1 MRKPFYV
8 AGLLALLTAGALHA
22 APVRGAGFPV
32 LDQDIDIAKEFT
44 LPPPGYGEV
53 PFWWW
58 TGEKLDKERLLWQL
72 EELHKAGVSGTQIN
86 YAHTRSDGWKTETVE
101 PAIFSEEWWDIFSFM
116 AKESAKRNMGIGLSG
131 YTLDWPGRDNLFR
144 QLGITDD
151 SLHARVLD
159 ARLQDVAGAARIAP
173 AEVNSNA
180 TVVSVTAFA
189 LKGGGLVPGS
199 GVTLEPQAA
208 AWTLPPGRWR
218 LVTVSS
224 APRPETLDPLNPGS
238 GQRVIDKFLT
248 PFLAHTPPEAHRALN
263 YFFQDELRLAGEGRL
278 WSPEFAA
285 QFLSR
290 KGYDVRP
297 KLAALFTDIG
307 PETAKVRLD
316 FNDVMVSL
324 TEEHYFKPIFD
335 WHNSRGMIYACDP
348 ASRGKNPL
356 EFGDYFRAM
365 RWYTAPGF
373 DTPGSSSDP
382 IKNKVGSS
390 IAHLYQRPRVWVEG
404 FHSLGWQASTETIFD
419 ASNRNFLYGASLL
432 NLHGLYYTTKG
443 GWWEW
448 APPCYHFHMPYWAH
462 MPVFLKY
469 FERLSYLL
477 SQGAHVADVAIV
489 YPQEP
494 MVADAKRGAVSR
506 DLAFA
511 VGTELLSGGQTDFDF
526 IDAESLARAEARNG
540 RLSVAGESY
549 RLLVLPNLFA
559 VRSATLEKALA
570 FYRAGG
576 AVVAV
581 GDLPE
586 ATDRAGA
593 DDPRVDA
600 LVKELF
606 GLTAAEAKVGKKPLR
621 QTNAA
626 SGVALLWSDEPPPMS
641 SVPTRTYAG
650 HFTGRWV
657 WTQKPTRKAAFK
669 KVWDG
674 AAADYQAALL
684 CDNHAALYVNGA
696 KIATWDNY
704 SKPWTATVALKP
716 GDVLVV
722 EGSDSEGEQ
731 GDKTA
736 GLFFALAR
744 SGKTVFS
751 AEGFRVK
758 PGGADAAWR
767 ASASVDGLEAPDP
780 DNVHAAHRGAG
791 TAPTKTSMVQGIRS
805 LLPTPDF
812 AGPAGAKALHRRIG
826 TSDVYFIMDLK
837 QRGDCSFRARG
848 TPELWDP
855 WSGQQTPIP
864 TFTVNTNHTTT
875 VRLDGTG
882 APLLVVFTPAK
893 PACSVVESDLDM
905 VTDLRGGSVSGFA
918 RTAGAKHAVV
928 EREGKRV
935 TLTGEAGAPCAP
947 LALDGAWSFALKPT
961 LYNKWGDFRLPGFD
975 GLIGAEARQLTWSA
989 ENMPERMTYSHGPQF
1004 LAFGPLAPGA
1014 EADALEQALAAAA
1027 VPATEKT
1034 VRVGSKEYV
1043 WQPFCFSWR
1052 EGVENRPCFQNWHH
1066 GLNGKMGDD
1075 FFVLGKYDM
1084 GLYDVSMPAKA
1095 AQETRLFQ
1103 SSVYAET
1110 PCQAVIEATG
1120 VRPSAV
1126 WINGQK
1132 RTPGDTVPLQAG
1144 CNLLLVRYDAFGR
1157 GAVVLEKAGTDTN
1170 WKQTHPL
1177 AMRWYDNP
1185 AVLAFDC
1192 FNGAL
1197 KQSVYTFGAPPALV
1211 TAEVTLRG
1219 ELVGATVNG
1228 SAAEVKLDK
1237 GFPNGNRL
1245 YRVTATPMAPGPAEV
1260 TLTVKHAPGY
1270 TGGAA
1275 FPEPVKLLCGQGRI
1289 TLGDWAQVD
1298 ALRCYSGGAVYGK
1311 EFTLTP
1317 EQAGQR
1323 CVLDLGDVGVS
1334 CGVAVNGTPARVRTC
1349 PPWTLDIT
1357 EFVKKGE
1364 NTVEVTVYNTLN
1376 NHYQTIP
1383 TRYKKENAPSGL
1395 LGPVKISFEA
1405 KVTLR

>member
-1 MRKPFYV
+1 MRNFIYFTGLAATLA
-8 AGLLALLTAGALHA
+8 AGTVIAA
-22 APVRGAGFPV
+22 APVKGAGFPSRDPD
-32 LDQDIDIAKEFT
+32 LDIAKGFVA
-44 LPPPGYGEV
+44 PPAGYGEV

-86 YAHTRSDGWKTETVE
+86 YAHTRSNGWKTETVE
-101 PAIFSEEWWDIFSFM
+101 PAIFSEAWWDIFAFM
-116 AKESAKRNMGIGLSG
+116 AKESAKRDMGIGLSG
-131 YTLDWPGRDNLFR
+131 YTLDWPGRDNLYR
-144 QLGITDD
+144 QLGITDE
-151 SLHARVLD
+151 SLSAHALSLRQQDVTGAARV
-159 ARLQDVAGAARIAP
+159 ATAPQAAGAA
-173 AEVNSNA
+173 
-180 TVVSVTAFA
+180 VVSITAFA
-189 LKGGGLVPGS
+189 LKGGRLVPGS
-199 GVTLEPQAA
+199 GLALDPKEPT
-208 AWTLPPGRWR
+208 WTLPPGQWR
-218 LVTVSS
+218 LLTVS
-224 APRPETLDPLNPGS
+224 AETRPDTLDPLNPDS
-238 GQRVIDKFLT
+238 GLRVIDKFLS
-248 PFLAHTPPEAHRALN
+248 PFLAHTPPDAQRALN
-263 YFFQDELRLAGEGRL
+263 YFFQDELRLAGDGRL

-285 QFLSR
+285 QFEKR
-290 KGYDVRP
+290 KGYDVLP
-297 KLAALFTDIG
+297 KLAALFMDIG
-307 PETAKVRLD
+307 PETAKIRLD

-324 TEEHYFKPIFD
+324 TEAYYFKPIFD

-477 SQGAHVADVAIV
+477 SQGAHVADVAVV
-489 YPQEP
+489 YPHEP
-494 MVADAKRGAVSR
+494 LVADHARGEVSR

-511 VGTELLSGGQTDFDF
+511 LGTDLLSSGQADFDF
-526 IDAESLARAEARNG
+526 IDADSFDRADVQKG
-540 RLSVAGESY
+540 RLTVSGESY
-549 RLLVLPNLFA
+549 RLLVMPGLFA
-559 VRSATLEKALA
+559 ARFATLEKALA

-576 AVVAV
+576 AVVAL

-593 DDPRVDA
+593 GDPRVDA
-600 LVKELF
+600 ITKELF
-606 GLTAAEAKVGKKPLR
+606 GLTASEAKAGKKAFR
-621 QTNAA
+621 QTHA
-626 SGVALLWSDEPPPMS
+626 SGGVALLWAEEPALAA
-641 SVPTRTYAG
+641 VPARTYAG

-657 WTQKPTRKAAFK
+657 WTQKPARKAAFK
-669 KVWDG
+669 SVWEG
-674 AAADYQAALL
+674 ESADYQAALL
-684 CDNHAALYVNGA
+684 CDNHAAFYLNGA
-696 KIATWDNY
+696 LVATWDSY
-704 SKPWTATVALKP
+704 SKPWTGTVSLKK

-722 EGSDSEGEQ
+722 EGSDSDGES

-736 GLFFALAR
+736 GIFFALAR
-744 SGKTVFS
+744 NAKTVFS

-767 ASASVDGLEAPDP
+767 TTAAVDGLEKPDS
-780 DNVHAAHRGAG
+780 DNVHAAHKGAVAA
-791 TAPTKTSMVQGIRS
+791 APKTSAVQGIRS
-805 LLPTPDF
+805 LLATPDF
-812 AGPAGAKALHRRIG
+812 SGPEGSKALHRRIG
-826 TSDVYFIMDLK
+826 KNDVYFIMDLK
-837 QRGDCSFRARG
+837 QRGDCTFRAQG

-855 WSGQQTPIP
+855 WSGQQVLIS

-882 APLLVVFTPAK
+882 APLLVVFTPEK
-893 PACSVVESDLDM
+893 PARSVVESDLDR
-905 VTDLRGGSVSGFA
+905 VTALTNNQVLGFA
-918 RTAGAKHAVV
+918 RTAGPKHAVV
-928 EREGKRV
+928 EKDGKRV
-935 TLTGEAGAPCAP
+935 TLTGVAGAPAAP
-947 LALDGAWSFALKPT
+947 LALDGEWSFALKPT
-961 LYNKWGDFRLPGFD
+961 CYNKWGDYRLPGFD
-975 GLIGAEARQLTWSA
+975 GFIGAEARQLTWSA
-989 ENMPERMTYSHGPQF
+989 PNMPKRMTYSHGPQF

-1014 EADALEQALAAAA
+1014 EADALEQALAKAGVAAS
-1027 VPATEKT
+1027 ERT
-1034 VRVGSKEYV
+1034 VKVGPKEYA

-1066 GLNGKMGDD
+1066 GLNGKMGNE
-1075 FFVLGKYDM
+1075 FFVLGKYDK
-1084 GLYDVSMPAKA
+1084 GLYDVSMPASA
-1095 AQETRLFQ
+1095 APEARLYQ
-1103 SSVYAET
+1103 TSVYAES
-1110 PCQAVIEATG
+1110 PCQANVVVSG
-1120 VRPSAV
+1120 VKPAAV
-1126 WINGQK
+1126 WVNGEK
-1132 RTPGDTVPLQAG
+1132 RAPGVAVPLHAG

-1157 GAVVLEKAGTDTN
+1157 GAVVLEKADADTS
-1170 WKQTHPL
+1170 WKQSHPL
-1177 AMRWYDNP
+1177 AMRWHDNP
-1185 AVLAFDC
+1185 AVLPFDC
-1192 FNGAL
+1192 FSGAL
-1197 KQSVYTFGAPPALV
+1197 KQSLYAFGAPPALL

-1219 ELVGATVNG
+1219 ELLAATVG
-1228 SAAEVKLDK
+1228 GVAAAAKLDK
-1237 GFPNGNRL
+1237 TFANGNRL
-1245 YRVTATPMAPGPAEV
+1245 YRVSASTMTPGPVEV

-1275 FPEPVKLLCGQGRI
+1275 FPEPVKLLCGQGKI
-1289 TLGDWAQVD
+1289 ALGDWAHVD
-1298 ALRCYSGGAVYGK
+1298 ALRCYSGGACYGK
-1311 EFTLTP
+1311 AFALTP

-1334 CGVAVNGTPARVRTC
+1334 CGVAVNANPVRVLTC

-1357 EFVKKGE
+1357 EQVKTGA
-1364 NTVEVTVYNTLN
+1364 NTIDVTVYNTLN

-1395 LGPVKISFEA
+1395 LGPVTLSFEA
-1405 KVTLR
+1405 KVTLK